1 VKTLKSEYPMS
12 RPKLDKRK
20 PTKSVT
26 LNDVTIASLNALGQG
41 NLSAGIEIC
50 FQGYLAFRAMQGM
63 GQIQGVAHQAP
74 NVPAKPIKKATK
86 KKAA

>member
-1 VKTLKSEYPMS
+1 MS

-26 LNDVTIASLNALGQG
+26 LNDLTIASLNALGQG

-63 GQIQGVAHQAP
+63 GQIQGVTHTPP
-74 NVPAKPIKKATK
+74 NVPAAKTKKKTTK